1 MNEDIALV
9 AGSERR
15 RSTAADVQ
23 QLLNDCYVDLPT
35 DGLQWRRGA
44 WLVIVTTI
52 GTLTLLG
59 LILTSL

>member
-1 MNEDIALV
+1 
-9 AGSERR
+9 
-15 RSTAADVQ
+15 VQ